1 MTSPKKSL
9 EVDKESTLFG
19 DLSHIEVNSYLSIE
33 TNDKTIFTASI
44 RYLELEK
51 GSKIAADNRKRVKR
65 SRIIVQNKGT

>member
-1 MTSPKKSL
+1 MTSPKKNL

-33 TNDKTIFTASI
+33 TNHKTILASRI

-51 GSKIAADNRKRVKR
+51 GAKLAPDN
-65 SRIIVQNKGT
+65 